1 MAGEK
6 FQINSQNRRSIYP
19 LWLRFF
25 TFFAAIAAALI
36 LLGPSFSFSNSD
48 PSLPWNEQARVLSP
62 GKTSEAKPSADQPQ
76 LTRVLR
82 YKTQAKQDGSPRGT
96 VNVLVYPDGTIKG
109 VWNGEYTKP
118 DDFHYLI
125 MAASFEGNINPSKHF
140 IMDDVRDP
148 SKLYFITAGAFTLV
162 ETQLSTGRSRSIHG
176 YLYVRGWL
184 DSTYTILGDLTITE
198 DKKTFEIFDWAAQPA
213 N

>member
-1 MAGEK
+1 MAGEL
-6 FQINSQNRRSIYP
+6 FNNDSQDRRSIYP

-25 TFFAAIAAALI
+25 TFVAAIAAALM

-48 PSLPWNEQARVLSP
+48 PSLPWNEQARILRP
-62 GKTSEAKPSADQPQ
+62 GETSEATPSADQPQ

-82 YKTQAKQDGSPRGT
+82 YKTQAEQDGNSRGT
-96 VNVLVYPDGTIKG
+96 VNVLIYPDGTVKG

-118 DDFHYLI
+118 GDVHCLI
-125 MAASFEGNINPSKHF
+125 MAASFDGNIDPSRRF
-140 IMDDVRDP
+140 IEDDVRDP
-148 SKLYFITAGAFTLV
+148 SKLYFITAGDFTLF
-162 ETQLSTGRSRSIHG
+162 ETQLSTGRRRDIHG
-176 YLYVRGWL
+176 FLYVRGWL

-198 DKKTFEIFDWAAQPA
+198 DKKSFEIFDWAAVPA

>member
-1 MAGEK
+1 M
-6 FQINSQNRRSIYP
+6 
-19 LWLRFF
+19 
-25 TFFAAIAAALI
+25 

-62 GKTSEAKPSADQPQ
+62 GETSEAKPSADQPQ

-82 YKTQAKQDGSPRGT
+82 YKTQAEQDGSPRGT
-96 VNVLVYPDGTIKG
+96 VNVLIYPDGTIKG

-118 DDFHYLI
+118 DDVHYLI
-125 MAASFEGNINPSKHF
+125 MAASFDGNIIPSKHF
-140 IMDDVRDP
+140 IKDGTHDP
-148 SKLYFITAGAFTLV
+148 SKLYFITAGAFTLF
-162 ETQLSTGRSRSIHG
+162 ETQLSTGRSRSING
-176 YLYVRGWL
+176 FLYVRGWL

-198 DKKTFEIFDWAAQPA
+198 SKKSFEIFDWAAQPA

>member
-1 MAGEK
+1 VAV
-6 FQINSQNRRSIYP
+6 IDSQDRRSIYP
-19 LWLRFF
+19 IWLRFF

-48 PSLPWNEQARVLSP
+48 PSLPWNEQARILSA

-82 YKTQAKQDGSPRGT
+82 YKAQAEQDGSPCGT
-96 VNVLVYPDGTIKG
+96 VNVLIYPDGIVRG

-118 DDFHYLI
+118 GNVNYLI
-125 MAASFEGNINPSKHF
+125 MAASFDGNIDPSRPF
-140 IMDDVRDP
+140 IKDGFQDP

-162 ETQLSTGRSRSIHG
+162 ETQLSTGQSRGING
-176 YLYVRGWL
+176 FLYVRGWL
-184 DSTYTILGDLTITE
+184 DPNYTALGDLTITE
-198 DKKTFEIFDWAAQPA
+198 DKKSFETFDWAAQPA